1 MGLPAPRHNMWVSI
15 VLLGD
20 LLMIRSLFSGALVG
34 ILSASALVDQAQ
46 QVGNETSFR
55 FNGEAFTSTRAAQVN
70 VNKLVAFA
78 RPSLSCEGSC
88 LSPMSAA
95 EGVTTIGELD
105 VMSFMTEQVAAG
117 SGLILDARMPEQRAV
132 GFIPASVSVPV
143 PTMAADNPYR
153 VDILRALGAKT
164 AAGVSNF
171 SGAVE
176 LVIFDAGPG
185 TTDAQRLISTLLDSG
200 YPAEKVKYYRGG
212 MQIWTALGL
221 TTQETP
227 S

>member
-1 MGLPAPRHNMWVSI
+1 
-15 VLLGD
+15 
-20 LLMIRSLFSGALVG
+20 
-34 ILSASALVDQAQ
+34 
-46 QVGNETSFR
+46 
-55 FNGEAFTSTRAAQVN
+55 
-70 VNKLVAFA
+70 
-78 RPSLSCEGSC
+78 
-88 LSPMSAA
+88 
-95 EGVTTIGELD
+95 
-105 VMSFMTEQVAAG
+105 
-117 SGLILDARMPEQRAV
+117 
-132 GFIPASVSVPV
+132 
-143 PTMAADNPYR
+143 MAADNPYR